1 MILRLL
7 HSIRVRRPGSAA
19 YDELVSITDAQANLA
34 EGPHGVTVTAGDES
48 TFVPWAQVRSIE
60 WPTNSRS
67 GPSDTAGP
75 EGNPTPAD
83 TRTSSPT
90 PGKKRGPRNQSPPSS

>member
-19 YDELVSITDAQANLA
+19 YDELVSISDAQATIV
-34 EGPHGVTVTAGDES
+34 EGPHGVIVTAVEES

-60 WPTNSRS
+60 WPTSSRS
-67 GPSDTAGP
+67 APGDTASS
-75 EGNPTPAD
+75 EGNPTLAD

-90 PGKKRGPRNQSPPSS
+90 PGKKRGPRNQSPPNS